1 MTDGSKNYIENNVH
15 LIDDLLIFVLLCLL
29 NARGIGRLFQ
39 MVIT

>member
-1 MTDGSKNYIENNVH
+1 MVDGSKNYIETH
-15 LIDDLLIFVLLCLL
+15 ADLIDDLLIFVLLCLL